1 MQCPRCQQDNPAH
14 ARFCLGCGA
23 KLALACPACGT
34 DLPAGARF
42 CLQCGQP
49 VTGPGA
55 ASVAPPA
62 PAAYTPRHLAEK
74 ILVSKAALE
83 GERKQVTVLF
93 ADMKGS
99 MELITDRD
107 PEEARKLL
115 DPILELMMEAVHRYE
130 GTVNQVMGDGI
141 MALFGAP
148 LAHED
153 HAVRACYAALRM
165 LEAVGR
171 YAEEVHRTEGVPIQ
185 IRVGLNSGEVVVRS
199 IGSDLRM
206 DYTAVGQTTHLAAR
220 MEQMARPDSILITA
234 DALRLAE
241 GFVTVDPLGARPIK
255 GLSEPIDV
263 YELTGASAVRSRLQ
277 ASAARGLTKFVG
289 RTEEVVQLAQALELA
304 RPGHGQVVAVVG
316 EPGVGK
322 SRLYWEFTRSH
333 RTQGWLILEASSVS
347 YGKATPYLPIID
359 LLHVYFQI
367 EGRDDARKIREKVT
381 GKVLSLDRPLE
392 ASLPAFFWLLDAQND
407 DAEWGRVDPA
417 LRRQRTLDAVKRV
430 LLRESQVQPLVVLFE
445 DLHWIDAETQA
456 LLDSLV
462 ESLPTARL
470 LLLVNYR
477 PEYRHGWG
485 GKTYY
490 RQLRIDP
497 LPPES
502 AEELLAALL
511 GHAPA
516 LEPLTRL
523 LIERTEGNPFF
534 LEESVRTLVET
545 KVLVGERGAYRVAKA
560 PETVQIPA
568 TAQAILAA
576 RIDRLPTEDKRL
588 LQAASVI
595 GKDVPFILLE
605 AIADEDEEGLR
616 GGISRLQAAEFLYE
630 IRLFPDLEYTFKHAL
645 THEVAYG
652 SLLQERRRGLHARM
666 VEAIEAR
673 YQDRLP
679 EQADRLAHHAF
690 RGELWEKATHYARQ
704 VGDRAVALYADAE
717 GVAAYTRAL
726 EALDRLPTT
735 AEKARVGIDLRLAL
749 RAPLW
754 RQGQLERLR
763 EIFREAEAIATQFE
777 QTERLDAIYSFL
789 VQYHWAKGEY
799 DEAIGY
805 GQRCL
810 ETSDR
815 RHDVGLR
822 VTGLYYMGA
831 SYQAQGA
838 YRRALECF
846 QEIIDRLEGPTA
858 GERFGLSGLP
868 YAGACAL
875 AAECVSELG
884 DLARALELIH
894 RGEHVAN
901 AAEHLYSKSVLA
913 IARGRVLLRQS
924 PAGVIALLEGT
935 VATCREKKFAGQTM
949 RALTALGQAYGL
961 VGRPAEGI
969 PLVKEAIELQEQ
981 AGAFVDRA
989 LWTRVLAG
997 LYLRAGNVEEA
1008 QATAEAALR
1017 FAHQHGERGNEA
1029 WTHWVLG
1036 QLMTERGEHGA
1047 ALRHLETTHGL
1058 AGQLGM
1064 RPLLAHCHLGLGKL
1078 YHKIGQPEQAREH
1091 LTTATT
1097 MYREM
1102 DMRFWLE
1109 KAETE
1114 MRELAQG

>member
-1 MQCPRCQQDNPAH
+1 
-14 ARFCLGCGA
+14 
-23 KLALACPACGT
+23 
-34 DLPAGARF
+34 
-42 CLQCGQP
+42 
-49 VTGPGA
+49 
-55 ASVAPPA
+55 
-62 PAAYTPRHLAEK
+62 
-74 ILVSKAALE
+74 LE

-99 MELITDRD
+99 MELLADRD
-107 PEEARKLL
+107 PEEARQLL
-115 DPILELMMEAVHRYE
+115 DPVLERMMEAVHRYE

-165 LEAVGR
+165 VESAGR
-171 YAEEVHRTEGVPIQ
+171 YAEEVHRTEGIPIQ

-234 DALRLAE
+234 DVLRLAE
-241 GFVTVDPLGARPIK
+241 GFVAVNPLGSRAIK
-255 GLSEPIDV
+255 GLSETIDV

-289 RTEEVVQLAQALELA
+289 RTEEVAQLAQALA
-304 RPGHGQVVAVVG
+304 RAGTGHGQVVAVVG

-322 SRLYWEFTRSH
+322 SRLYWEFTHSH
-333 RTQGWLILEASSVS
+333 RFQGWLILEASSVS
-347 YGKATPYLPIID
+347 YGKATPYLPIVD
-359 LLHVYFQI
+359 LLRAYFQI
-367 EGRDDARKIREKVT
+367 EGRDDARKIHEKVT
-381 GKVLSLDRPLE
+381 GKLLSLDRSLE
-392 ASLPAFFWLLDAQND
+392 ASLSAFLWLLDAPSD
-407 DAEWGRVDPA
+407 DAEWGRLDPA
-417 LRRQRTLDAVKRV
+417 HRRQRTLDAVKRV

-462 ESLPTARL
+462 ESLPTTRL

-485 GKTYY
+485 SKTYY

-497 LPPES
+497 LPPER
-502 AEELLAALL
+502 AEELVAALL
-511 GHAPA
+511 GDGSELEA
-516 LEPLTRL
+516 LKQQ
-523 LIERTEGNPFF
+523 LIDRTEGNPFF

-545 KVLVGERGAYRVAKA
+545 KVLIGERGGYRLAKA

-576 RIDRLPTEDKRL
+576 RIDRLPPEDKRL
-588 LQAASVI
+588 LQAASVV
-595 GKDVPFILLE
+595 GKDVPFVLLE
-605 AIADEDEEGLR
+605 AIAEEDEEGLR

-630 IRLFPDLEYTFKHAL
+630 SRLFPDLEYTFKHAL

-652 SLLQERRRGLHARM
+652 GLLQERRRALHARM
-666 VEAIEAR
+666 VEAIEDR
-673 YQDRLP
+673 YRDRLS

-690 RGELWEKATHYARQ
+690 RGDLWEKASHYARQ
-704 VGDRAVALYADAE
+704 VGDRAVALCADAE

-726 EALDRLPTT
+726 EALGRLPTT
-735 AEKARVGIDLRLAL
+735 AERARVGIDLRLAL

-763 EIFREAEAIATQFE
+763 EIFREAEAIATRVE
-777 QTERLDAIYSFL
+777 QTEPLDAIYSFL
-789 VQYHWAKGEY
+789 VQYYWAKGEY
-799 DEAIGY
+799 EQAIGY

-810 ETSDR
+810 DTSDR

-838 YRRALECF
+838 YGSALECF
-846 QEIIDRLEGPTA
+846 QEIIDRLEGPPA

-868 YAGACAL
+868 YSGACAL
-875 AAECVSELG
+875 AAECLGELG
-884 DLARALELIH
+884 EPARALEFIR

-901 AAEHLYSKSVLA
+901 AADHLYSKSVLA
-913 IARGRVLLRQS
+913 IVRGRALLSQN
-924 PAGVIALLEGT
+924 PGEVTAPLEGT
-935 VATCREKKFAGQTM
+935 VATCREKRFAGQTM
-949 RALTALGQAYGL
+949 RALTVLGQAYGL
-961 VGRPAEGI
+961 VGRSSEGI
-969 PLVKEAIELQEQ
+969 LLLREAIELQEQ
-981 AGAFVDRA
+981 AGAFVERA
-989 LWTRVLAG
+989 RWMRVLAEM
-997 LYLRAGNVEEA
+997 YLRAGNIEEA
-1008 QATAEAALR
+1008 QATAKAALC
-1017 FAHQHGERGNEA
+1017 FAQRHGERANEA

-1036 QLMTERGEHGA
+1036 QVMTERGQRDA
-1047 ALRHLETTHGL
+1047 ALQHLETAHGL
-1058 AGQLGM
+1058 ARQRGM
-1064 RPLLAHCHLGLGKL
+1064 RPLVAHCHLGLGKL
-1078 YHKIGQPEQAREH
+1078 YRRTGKRQEEQEH
-1091 LTTATT
+1091 LTIAAT

-1102 DMRFWLE
+1102 GMTYWLK
-1109 KAETE
+1109 KAEQE
-1114 MRELAQG
+1114 MEG